1 MKVASNA
8 KDQEY
13 LDQIIPEHLPVA
25 SNNFESSIVSAQ
37 GDIEPD
43 KRLTSFNQI
52 EVLVV
57 DTGVICSIIE
67 EQLHLFQE
75 TRLVVRIELGSEL
88 LLGSS
93 SGG

>member
-1 MKVASNA
+1 MKVASNS
-8 KDQEY
+8 KDQDY

-25 SNNFESSIVSAQ
+25 ANNFESSVVSAQ

-67 EQLHLFQE
+67 EELHLFQE
-75 TRLVVRIELGSEL
+75 TGLIIRIELGSEL

>member
-25 SNNFESSIVSAQ
+25 CNNFESSVVSAQ

-57 DTGVICSIIE
+57 DTSVICSIIE